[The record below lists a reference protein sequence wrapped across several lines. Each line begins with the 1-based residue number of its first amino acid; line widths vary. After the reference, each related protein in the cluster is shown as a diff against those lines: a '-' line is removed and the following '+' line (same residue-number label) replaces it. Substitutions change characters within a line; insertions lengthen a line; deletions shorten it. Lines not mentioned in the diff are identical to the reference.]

1 MPPINRF
8 AVQKPHDLT
17 LVFFKP
23 VQYDRQKSVIIFVP
37 GKFCK
42 MDAGTEN
49 WQLCFG
55 YDHKIVMEVGVYFRQ
70 EIQSNGLS

>member
-1 MPPINRF
+1 M
-8 AVQKPHDLT
+8 
-17 LVFFKP
+17 
-23 VQYDRQKSVIIFVP
+23 QYDRQKSVIIFVP